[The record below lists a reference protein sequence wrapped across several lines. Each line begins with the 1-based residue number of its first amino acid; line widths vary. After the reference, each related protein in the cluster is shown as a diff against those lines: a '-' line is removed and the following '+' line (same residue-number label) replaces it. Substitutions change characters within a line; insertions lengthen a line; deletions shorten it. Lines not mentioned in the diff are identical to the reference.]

1 MATTNLPRI
10 TARVDLDTQ
19 ELLTKAAALS
29 GITSINAFVLNSA
42 VEKAKQIIESE
53 QSIKLS
59 QQDAIL
65 FMEALDRPEQV
76 NTNLKSAF
84 NRYENSQA

>member
-1 MATTNLPRI
+1 MATTTLPRI
-10 TARVDLDTQ
+10 TARVDLNTQ

-59 QQDAIL
+59 QEDAIL
-65 FMEALDRPEQV
+65 FMETLDRPEQAIR
-76 NTNLKSAF
+76 LALH
-84 NRYENSQA
+84 

>member
-1 MATTNLPRI
+1 MATTTLPRI
-10 TARVDLDTQ
+10 TAREDLDTQ
-19 ELLTKAAALS
+19 ELFTKAAALS

-59 QQDAIL
+59 QEDAIL
-65 FMEALDRPEQV
+65 FMEALDRPEQAIR
-76 NTNLKSAF
+76 LALH
-84 NRYENSQA
+84 